1 LPPGDDDGFSL
12 ALSLSISLSL
22 KPLRL
27 PITLALVVSGH
38 LRAVTPI
45 VTHLAAATTATRT
58 RRSLESN
65 LGGLTSVKILEMI
78 TELEVEAFGDFIRGV
93 VQLCHHRA

>member
-1 LPPGDDDGFSL
+1 
-12 ALSLSISLSL
+12 
-22 KPLRL
+22 
-27 PITLALVVSGH
+27 
-38 LRAVTPI
+38 

-78 TELEVEAFGDFIRGV
+78 TELEVEAFGDFIRV
-93 VQLCHHRA
+93 LVQLCHHRA